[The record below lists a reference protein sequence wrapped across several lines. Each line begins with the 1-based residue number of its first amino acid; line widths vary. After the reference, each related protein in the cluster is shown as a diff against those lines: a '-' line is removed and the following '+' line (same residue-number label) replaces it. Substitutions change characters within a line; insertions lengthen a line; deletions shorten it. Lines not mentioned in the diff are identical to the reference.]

1 MALLTLVD
9 AARFTGVSRSQLY
22 RYLKAGK
29 LSRTPEGR
37 IDTAELLRAGLM
49 LPIFP
54 PIQSARIR
62 LRS

>member
-49 LPIFP
+49 LHGPGVAKDEIL
-54 PIQSARIR
+54 AK
-62 LRS
+62 